1 MNIMNNN
8 KQKNWRDESRKAKHW
23 HLDGAK
29 VNCDLCPRHCSMKE
43 NQKGF
48 CLVRGRVGD
57 ELHTFNYGV
66 SVQATIENIETEA
79 VNHYR
84 PGARILSMGNIG
96 CMMACSY
103 CQNWQT
109 SQVKH
114 LNDKNVHYYSPEE
127 VIQLAIENEIEI
139 ISWTYNDPV
148 VWQEFVVDTS
158 RLAQQHGIKTLYKSA
173 LYIEEAPLKELIEVV
188 DIFSVSL
195 KGMKEEMYRKYT
207 KGSLGPVLDSIKQ
220 IAQSDRHL
228 EISQLIVTE
237 MNDNGEDAI
246 RTADWILE
254 NVGEDTPL
262 HLVAYHPAFRYT
274 KKRTSIEALLKLRKI
289 VLDRGLNYC
298 YLGNVYA
305 EEVSNTICKKCSST
319 LVKRFGLTVDVVGVN
334 EHNSCKNCGSPVII
348 TEALK
353 GQSSPLDIDN
363 FIKRQDHKH
372 NWDGEINSLHI
383 VLGDSHAETILK
395 IEHLPEGRTEFVQ
408 VSRNLE
414 RLIISKRSVNESAVR
429 ISANV
434 DGPLIY
440 LPVLDRAHFPVE
452 ELSKS
457 SHKYL
462 N

>member
-1 MNIMNNN
+1 MNSNENR
-8 KQKNWRDESRKAKHW
+8 NWRNESRKAQFW
-23 HLDGAK
+23 DFDGTK
-29 VNCDLCPRHCSMKE
+29 VNCHLCPRHCSLKE

-48 CLVRGRVGD
+48 CMVRGRVGN

-114 LNDKNVHYYSPEE
+114 LNDKNVHYYTPDD
-127 VIQLAIENEIEI
+127 VVQLAIKNGIEI

-158 RLAQQHGIKTLYKSA
+158 KLAKKHGIKTLYKSA
-173 LYIEEAPLKELIEVV
+173 LYIEEAPLQELIKVI

-207 KGSLGPVLDSIKQ
+207 RGSLKPVLERIKQ
-220 IAQSDRHL
+220 IAKSDRHL
-228 EISQLIVTE
+228 EISQLIVTD
-237 MNDNGEDAI
+237 MNDDGEDAV
-246 RTADWILE
+246 RTADWIFE
-254 NVGEDTPL
+254 NIGADVPL
-262 HLVAYHPAFRYT
+262 HLVAYHPAFRYK
-274 KKRTSIEALLKLRKI
+274 KKRTSIDTLLKLRKI
-289 VLDRGLNYC
+289 VLERGLNYC

-305 EEVSNTICKKCSST
+305 EEVSNTKCRKCSST

-334 EHNSCKNCGSPVII
+334 AHNSCKKCGDTAII
-348 TEALK
+348 KEALK
-353 GQSSPLDIDN
+353 GKSSTLDVTN
-363 FIKRQDHKH
+363 FTFITNHEH
-372 NWDGEINSLHI
+372 SWDGEVNSVHI
-383 VLGDSHAETILK
+383 VMADDHEGMVLK
-395 IEHLPEGRTEFVQ
+395 IEHLPNGKVEFIKI
-408 VSRNLE
+408 SGDLE
-414 RLIISKRSVNESAVR
+414 RIIISKRSENESMIR
-429 ISANV
+429 ISADLDCN
-434 DGPLIY
+434 LNY

-452 ELSKS
+452 ERSKS